1 MMQIVIDIPEEIYD
15 FVQNTS
21 FVEDESTLFK
31 QTNTERQKTLILF
44 DIIDAIRN
52 GIPLPEHHGRLGD
65 LDALEEYFRN
75 VRKELKASDYKNGIE
90 FFVRDEM
97 LLNVQQFIH
106 LCDAIIE
113 GSDSE

>member
-1 MMQIVIDIPEEIYD
+1 MKIVIKIDDKLYNRIKYLEPKA
-15 FVQNTS
+15 NTML
-21 FVEDESTLFK
+21 DELM
-31 QTNTERQKTLILF
+31 
-44 DIIDAIRN
+44 RN
-52 GIPLPEHHGRLGD
+52 IQSGTPLPEHHGRLGD

-97 LLNVQQFIH
+97 LLNFQQFIH

-113 GSDSE
+113 GSESKCQT